1 MDISGLSTV
10 ASQSELTVTE
20 TKKNDVLG
28 KDDFLRLLVT
38 QLQYQDPL
46 NPADSAQFTA
56 QLAQFSSL
64 EQLGNINDNIG
75 GLQLSQTA
83 LNNSQAVNFIGK
95 TVTSSGNSIHLTDG
109 VSDDLQFELGADA
122 KAVFMS
128 IYDAAGNYVKTI
140 GSGALSAGE
149 QTLKWDG
156 ADQAGNRVSDG
167 AYTFE
172 VAAVDADGNMVNTKT
187 FTSGMVTGVTFKNG
201 SLCLLAGNKE
211 IPVDTVIQITE
222 DGGIRD

>member
-122 KAVFMS
+122 KAVFMN
-128 IYDAAGNYVKTI
+128 IYDVAGNYVKTI
-140 GSGALSAGE
+140 ESGALSAGE
-149 QTLKWDG
+149 QTLKWGG
-156 ADQAGNRVSDG
+156 ADQAGNKVSDG

-172 VAAVDADGNMVNTKT
+172 VAAVDADDNMVNTKT

-222 DGGIRD
+222 DEGIGD

>member
-20 TKKNDVLG
+20 IKKNDVLG

-122 KAVFMS
+122 KAVFMN
-128 IYDAAGNYVKTI
+128 IYDVAGNYVKTI
-140 GSGALSAGE
+140 ESGALSAGE
-149 QTLKWDG
+149 QTLKWGG
-156 ADQAGNRVSDG
+156 ADQAGNKVSDG

-172 VAAVDADGNMVNTKT
+172 VAAVDADDNMVNTKT

-222 DGGIRD
+222 DEGIGD

>member
-1 MDISGLSTV
+1 MDIPGLSTV

-122 KAVFMS
+122 KAVFMN

-140 GSGALSAGE
+140 ESGALSAGE
-149 QTLKWDG
+149 QTLKWGG
-156 ADQAGNRVSDG
+156 ADQAGNKVSDG

-172 VAAVDADGNMVNTKT
+172 VAAVDADDNMVNTKT

>member
-64 EQLGNINDNIG
+64 EQLGNINDNI
-75 GLQLSQTA
+75 
-83 LNNSQAVNFIGK
+83 
-95 TVTSSGNSIHLTDG
+95 
-109 VSDDLQFELGADA
+109 
-122 KAVFMS
+122 
-128 IYDAAGNYVKTI
+128 
-140 GSGALSAGE
+140 
-149 QTLKWDG
+149 
-156 ADQAGNRVSDG
+156 
-167 AYTFE
+167 
-172 VAAVDADGNMVNTKT
+172 
-187 FTSGMVTGVTFKNG
+187 
-201 SLCLLAGNKE
+201 
-211 IPVDTVIQITE
+211 
-222 DGGIRD
+222 

>member
-1 MDISGLSTV
+1 MDISGLNTV
-10 ASQSELTVTE
+10 MSQSELPVTE
-20 TKKNDVLG
+20 TKKNDALG
-28 KDDFLRLLVT
+28 KDDFLKLLVT

-64 EQLGNINDNIG
+64 EQLGNINDNLG

-95 TVTSSGNSIHLTDG
+95 TVTSFGNSIHLTEG

-122 KAVFMS
+122 KAVFMN
-128 IYDAAGNYVKTI
+128 IYDVAGNYIKTVE
-140 GSGALSAGE
+140 SGALSAGE

-156 ADQAGNRVSDG
+156 TDQDGNKVYDG

-172 VAAVDADGNMVNTKT
+172 VSAVDTDDNMVNTTT
-187 FTSGMVTGVTFKNG
+187 FTSGRITGVTFKNG

-211 IPVDTVIQITE
+211 IPIDTVIQVTE
-222 DGGIRD
+222 DGGIGD

>member
-122 KAVFMS
+122 KAVFMN
-128 IYDAAGNYVKTI
+128 IYDGAGNYVKTI
-140 GSGALSAGE
+140 ESGALSAGE
-149 QTLKWDG
+149 QTLKWGG
-156 ADQAGNRVSDG
+156 ADQAGNKVSDG

-172 VAAVDADGNMVNTKT
+172 VAAVNADDNMVNTKT

-222 DGGIRD
+222 DEGIGD

>member
-1 MDISGLSTV
+1 MDISGLNTV
-10 ASQSELTVTE
+10 MSRSELPVTE
-20 TKKNDVLG
+20 TKKNDALG
-28 KDDFLRLLVT
+28 KDDFLKLLVT

-64 EQLGNINDNIG
+64 EQLGNINDNLG

-95 TVTSSGNSIHLTDG
+95 TVTSFGNSMQLTDG
-109 VSDDLQFELGADA
+109 ISGDLQFKLGADA
-122 KAVFMS
+122 KAVFMN

-140 GSGALSAGE
+140 ESGALSAGE
-149 QTLKWDG
+149 QTLNWDG
-156 ADQAGNRVSDG
+156 TDQDGNKVYDG

-172 VAAVDADGNMVNTKT
+172 VSAVDSDDNMVNTTT
-187 FTSGMVTGVTFKNG
+187 FTSGRITGVTFKNG
-201 SLCLLAGNKE
+201 DLCLLAANKE
-211 IPVDTVIQITE
+211 IPVDTVIQVTE
-222 DGGIRD
+222 DD